1 MAYCDFLMPS
11 IRRNYAIETSTDRR
25 WLARM
30 RLRRKIEEACMPRHL
45 LKLVALAAVFSV
57 GPAVASQVE
66 AAKAA
71 PHHWDCPKKRAQAA
85 AAAALRTPQQAKG
98 GSTITLSDRVPDG
111 SIFDLGWRHGIFT
124 P

>member
-1 MAYCDFLMPS
+1 
-11 IRRNYAIETSTDRR
+11 
-25 WLARM
+25 
-30 RLRRKIEEACMPRHL
+30 MPRHL

-57 GPAVASQVE
+57 GPAVAGQIQ
-66 AAKAA
+66 AAKPAS
-71 PHHWDCPKKRAQAA
+71 HHWDCPKKRAQAA
-85 AAAALRTPQQAKG
+85 AALRTTQQAKG

>member
-1 MAYCDFLMPS
+1 
-11 IRRNYAIETSTDRR
+11 
-25 WLARM
+25 
-30 RLRRKIEEACMPRHL
+30 MPRHL

-57 GPAVASQVE
+57 GPAVAGQIQ
-66 AAKAA
+66 AAKPAA
-71 PHHWDCPKKRAQAA
+71 HRWDCAKKRAQAA
-85 AAAALRTPQQAKG
+85 AAVRTPQQARG